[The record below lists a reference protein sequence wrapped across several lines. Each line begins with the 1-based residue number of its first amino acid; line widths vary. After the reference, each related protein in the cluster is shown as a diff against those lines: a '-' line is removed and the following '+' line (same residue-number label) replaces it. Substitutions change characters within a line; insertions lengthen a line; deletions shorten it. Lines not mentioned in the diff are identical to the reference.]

1 MIVQTPN
8 SPSMSEEDNFVNRD
22 LVCTPVTTVTSHN
35 ADNNILWSPI
45 QSLNFGPESFLTPEA
60 QESPNYLEHTPT
72 PRKLCLSDRDK
83 CKRIK
88 IGVPQTSIEQRE
100 MEYNK
105 EITVPSIA
113 FNRGFRTIES
123 KEKSFFLQPRK
134 HISTS
139 NLCIK
144 RKITL
149 PTGPWPKQ
157 VSEVGDVFEFFKNMR
172 PTIKLRKHKLEKHAF
187 FADFCH
193 NLRYMY
199 RLYL

>member
-1 MIVQTPN
+1 MNRSKRHFPTVSKLDSCGDMIVQTPN

-149 PTGPWPKQ
+149 PTGP
-157 VSEVGDVFEFFKNMR
+157 
-172 PTIKLRKHKLEKHAF
+172 
-187 FADFCH
+187 
-193 NLRYMY
+193 
-199 RLYL
+199 